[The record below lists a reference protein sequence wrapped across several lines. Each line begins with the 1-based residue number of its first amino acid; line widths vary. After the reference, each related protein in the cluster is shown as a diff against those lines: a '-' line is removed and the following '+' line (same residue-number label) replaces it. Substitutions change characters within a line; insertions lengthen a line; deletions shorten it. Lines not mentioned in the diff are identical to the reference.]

1 MANIVVSSA
10 VGTLTGHATPTL
22 TFPEAASQT
31 FLAGDFVFLSSGYLT
46 ICGTDPALIMGMALE
61 PAHNTTA
68 GLYQIGVALAIEI
81 VLFGLSVYHAT
92 PANNKIEA
100 TDMGIL
106 CDIAMSASSKWVVD
120 KATIGST
127 SRVRVLKFI
136 DPLGT
141 IAGRLGCVVAAT
153 YRQIGFVGA

>member
-106 CDIAMSASSKWVVD
+106 CDIAMSASSK
-120 KATIGST
+120 
-127 SRVRVLKFI
+127 
-136 DPLGT
+136 
-141 IAGRLGCVVAAT
+141 
-153 YRQIGFVGA
+153 